1 VEEDNL
7 EKKRNIIKLV
17 KSYKTKKDKEKDLEA
32 IKDFQ
37 RQWLEIGFVPF
48 KEKEAVHDEYRDTI
62 DKLISGLEINKL
74 ELTKSDFKNKIEML
88 KATPDAGRRL
98 SKERFN
104 VENKIKKVKED
115 VALWENNIGF
125 FSSSK
130 QSELLKNEFQDKIDK
145 AKKEIKELQAKIK
158 MLREDD

>member
-1 VEEDNL
+1 
-7 EKKRNIIKLV
+7 
-17 KSYKTKKDKEKDLEA
+17 
-32 IKDFQ
+32 
-37 RQWLEIGFVPF
+37 
-48 KEKEAVHDEYRDTI
+48 
-62 DKLISGLEINKL
+62 
-74 ELTKSDFKNKIEML
+74 ML

>member
-1 VEEDNL
+1 
-7 EKKRNIIKLV
+7 
-17 KSYKTKKDKEKDLEA
+17 
-32 IKDFQ
+32 
-37 RQWLEIGFVPF
+37 
-48 KEKEAVHDEYRDTI
+48 
-62 DKLISGLEINKL
+62 LEINKL